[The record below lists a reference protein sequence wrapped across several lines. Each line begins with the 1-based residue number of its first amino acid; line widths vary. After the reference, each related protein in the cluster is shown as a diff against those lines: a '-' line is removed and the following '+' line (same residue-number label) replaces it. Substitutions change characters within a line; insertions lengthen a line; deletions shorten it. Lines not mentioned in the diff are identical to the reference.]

1 MKQVRGQN
9 GDRPNQKAK
18 NSQRLSGK
26 TALPESGS
34 HSLADKNLTPRHSRK
49 RRKKGGW
56 KALKGLRREQVEAV
70 YLLRKLAAEAGTP
83 LNRFVSIK
91 PQDEALTTNDAVCKR
106 YLSNKSKNVIQAV
119 RGYGKHPRQKSV
131 PAITIYEKRL
141 GGGLHCHTLL
151 HEAAGND
158 ALERVADG
166 IEIDCRPAH
175 AKSVDYIT
183 KTRLPVGD
191 ARTEASNP
199 HKRQGG
205 QAAIKGARISFNRD
219 AEALLAFDK
228 AKRLSVP
235 PTPPAIAAAAPVS
248 GSVPAAA
255 AAAFVQP
262 EQLALPIDAPPV
274 DVIAL
279 LENKRQTL
287 HLPQHVVAHQLG
299 GLKQAGYAN
308 WVRGH
313 DRLSPWRR
321 NRALE
326 WLRAA

>member
-1 MKQVRGQN
+1 MNQVRGQN
-9 GDRPNQKAK
+9 ADKRKRKAE
-18 NSQRLSGK
+18 NSQRLGVK
-26 TALPESGS
+26 TALPESRL
-34 HSLADKNLTPRHSRK
+34 HSLTDKNLTPRRHRK

-56 KALKGLRREQVEAV
+56 KALTGLRREQVADV

-91 PQDEALTTNDAVCKR
+91 PTDETLTGNDTACKR
-106 YLSNKSKNVIQAV
+106 YLSNRAKNVIQAV
-119 RGYGKHPRQKSV
+119 RGYGENPRQKAV
-131 PAITIYEKRL
+131 PAVTVYEKRR
-141 GGGLHCHTLL
+141 GGNLHCHMLI
-151 HEAAGND
+151 HEARGND
-158 ALERVADG
+158 ALERIADG

-191 ARTEASNP
+191 AITEASNP

-205 QAAIKGARISFNRD
+205 QAAIKGARISFNAD
-219 AEALLAFDK
+219 AAALLAFDK
-228 AKRLSVP
+228 VKPPSVSA
-235 PTPPAIAAAAPVS
+235 TPPAIAAAAPV
-248 GSVPAAA
+248 
-255 AAAFVQP
+255 FVQP
-262 EQLALPIDAPPV
+262 EQLALPINAPPV

-279 LENKRQTL
+279 VEAKRLTL
-287 HLPQHVVAHQLG
+287 HLPQRVVAHQLG

-308 WVRGH
+308 ALRRH
-313 DRLSPWRR
+313 DRFGPWRR